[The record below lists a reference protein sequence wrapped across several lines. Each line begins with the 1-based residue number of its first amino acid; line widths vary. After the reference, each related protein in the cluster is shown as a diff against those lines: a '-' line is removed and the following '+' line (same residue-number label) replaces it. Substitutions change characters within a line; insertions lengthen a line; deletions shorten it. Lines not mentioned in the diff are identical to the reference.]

1 VRRLNRREFSES
13 TNLERSDLCRTHASR
28 SSNRFVS
35 RWPGLTGSELFRACN
50 TKGMNISGSG
60 TCMGF
65 RGAVH
70 DFLVS
75 LSLAPMQSSSGY
87 RLRPTLRH
95 QEQDPRFEV
104 VVDSARLRGTL
115 IHVRSVRPAMHT
127 LVWAL

>member
-1 VRRLNRREFSES
+1 MSADEVLAG
-13 TNLERSDLCRTHASR
+13 LEGWVFWTLLRS
-28 SSNRFVS
+28 
-35 RWPGLTGSELFRACN
+35 ACL
-50 TKGMNISGSG
+50 
-60 TCMGF
+60 GF

-75 LSLAPMQSSSGY
+75 LSMAPMQSSSGY